1 MPHLDYYIPMG
12 IGGLFIIVGVATMF
26 WARRGEKKYY
36 NSLSAK
42 SDVKE
47 PLERWSERPGHGA
60 FKMGSLITIIVG
72 SILLALGGAF
82 SVLD

>member
-36 NSLSAK
+36 DSLSAK
-42 SDVKE
+42 SDVKGH
-47 PLERWSERPGHGA
+47 LEHWSERPGHGA
-60 FKMGSLITIIVG
+60 FKMGSLVSIIIG

-82 SVLD
+82 SLMD